1 MAAGPSWPDPLGP
14 QALCGSR
21 PRGQVDLAPWGLL
34 PSMDRGRGAKLTWP
48 LGASGLLWLAAAGP
62 SWPFGASGLLWVV
75 AAGPSW
81 PGPLG
86 PLTVYGSWP
95 RGQVDLAPGA
105 SDPLWIVAAG
115 PSWPGP
121 LGPLTV
127 YGSWPRGHVGLAP
140 WGLWPSVG
148 RGRGAKLTWPLGA
161 SYPLWIMAAG
171 PSWPGPLGLKIIIFA
186 KVVLLGSRPRGQV
199 GLAPWGLWPPG
210 PGPGR
215 PGH

>member
-1 MAAGPSWPDPLGP
+1 MMMMITDQNVRCPQQGRIKKFWPPWAWHGLGPSTL
-14 QALCGSR
+14 GSR
-21 PRGQVDLAPWGLL
+21 PRGQVGLAPWGLW

-48 LGASGLLWLAAAGP
+48 PWGLWPSMDRGRGAKLT
-62 SWPFGASGLLWVV
+62 WP
-75 AAGPSW
+75 
-81 PGPLG
+81 
-86 PLTVYGSWP
+86 
-95 RGQVDLAPGA
+95 PGA